1 MDIEQKNNL
10 IMEYIVKLTN
20 EIHTKYNWTFEQEKI
35 DKVFSQFK
43 DSDKDIET
51 IFLEI
56 DNIAKQVEDNIK
68 TYLIRKD
75 GKKIETIA
83 RISKSFFGR
92 TISDE
97 SIDKFILQNFD
108 NLEELYDKDFSMY
121 CVKEMAKYRNYDVEV
136 NHDVPQMIQSIFQ
149 NEKFIELS
157 TKILSNEST
166 LGEHSK
172 RIIDGAFMGQNL
184 VRTQEF
190 ISFITRYIIIHK
202 EMYKI
207 EELFDKLSSINLNEL
222 NDNDISKLYNNI
234 LIESLKE
241 KLNLSDVNSNES
253 KVQIANYIYKNYI
266 TEGYCFQGINGLY
279 KQDVLKYGLTTD
291 FSNNNTDMLK
301 EIDEIFEKHG
311 LEKIF
316 FSKLDETAD
325 APYYYLTDD
334 METAYHYS
342 YHNPEYFSYFV
353 ATGNNM
359 TDNGYDK
366 MAYYMRN
373 YESCKNN
380 LQKLC
385 SNYLL
390 DAEETKK
397 VIECYDK
404 LWNQIVVENKPNDIV
419 MIQRKLVN
427 CDNVSFNLN
436 MSMDINEIVSK
447 LLSPTHQINIQY
459 DKIPAEKIDVVDV
472 PQLSKLYKR
481 GEITKEQARKYI
493 KKENGEK
500 YFYDIL
506 IHADAVDYDCLT
518 IDNTEKP
525 TLETLGTLDDRS
537 VDIIHCNSNLSN
549 NPILSNGFSS
559 YQDIEM
565 MIAVNGISNSEAGKN
580 LLEQARKKYSPKYMS
595 DYYFHLCDLCCKI
608 ASNEKYD
615 PQMRA
620 SCIYRMAKDLYPK
633 AMLMKQTNNYPQF
646 VSEEKKM
653 YSYIDYK
660 NLKRF
665 ENIEKVRNG
674 KIGDSSSIEALTTF
688 FKDKVSKNIDL
699 QFSQEFNKQMERLN
713 FSYREDNIKKQEQD
727 IEKKSVAQK
736 LNISKGPEVK
746 SFSWK
751 NNQESMIY
759 SQIKKKNQMIKQQK
773 NEKKQL
779 NKPKVKTLTS
789 NQSGGTNGNKGFTN
803 VITLSLIVS
812 FVAGALFMVMYM
824 LLSK

>member
-1 MDIEQKNNL
+1 MNIEQKNDL
-10 IMEYIVKLTN
+10 VMEYIIKLTN
-20 EIHTKYNWTFEQEKI
+20 EIHIKYNWTFEQEKI
-35 DKVFSQFK
+35 DKAFNQFK
-43 DSDKDIET
+43 DSDKDIEK

-56 DNIAKQVEDNIK
+56 DNIAKQAEDNIK
-68 TYLIRKD
+68 TNLIRKD
-75 GKKIETIA
+75 GKKIESIA
-83 RISKSFFGR
+83 RIAKSFFGT

-97 SIDKFILQNFD
+97 SIDRFILQNFD
-108 NLEELYDKDFSMY
+108 NLEKLNDKDFSIY
-121 CVKEMAKYRNYDVEV
+121 CVKKMAKYRNYGVEV
-136 NHDVPQMIQSIFQ
+136 NHDVPQIIQSIFQ
-149 NEKFIELS
+149 NKKFIKIAS
-157 TKILSNEST
+157 NILSNEST

-172 RIIDGAFMGQNL
+172 SIIDGAFMGQNL
-184 VRTQEF
+184 VRTREF
-190 ISFITRYIIIHK
+190 ISFITKYIIIHK

-207 EELFDKLSSINLNEL
+207 EELFDKLSSVNLNEL

-279 KQDVLKYGLTTD
+279 KQDVLKYGLTTE
-291 FSNNNTDMLK
+291 FSNNNADILK

-316 FSKLDETAD
+316 LSKLEETAD

-334 METAYHYS
+334 MGTAYHYS

-359 TDNGYDK
+359 TDAEYDK
-366 MAYYMRN
+366 MAYYMKN

-390 DAEETKK
+390 DTEETKK
-397 VIECYDK
+397 VIECYDR

-427 CDNVSFNLN
+427 CDNVSFDLN
-436 MSMDINEIVSK
+436 MGMNINEIVTK
-447 LLSPTHQINIQY
+447 LLSSTHQTNIQY

-472 PQLSKLYKR
+472 PQLSKLYKK
-481 GEITKEQARKYI
+481 GEMTKEQTRKYI
-493 KKENGEK
+493 KLENGQK

-506 IHADAVDYDCLT
+506 IHADVVDYDCLT

-525 TLETLGTLDDRS
+525 TLETLGTIDDKS
-537 VDIIHCNSNLSN
+537 VDIIHCNSNLTN

-565 MIAVNGISNSEAGKN
+565 MIAVNGIANSEDGKK
-580 LLEQARKKYSPKYMS
+580 LLKQAREKYSPKYMS

-608 ASNEKYD
+608 ASDEKYD
-615 PQMRA
+615 PQIRV

-646 VSEEKKM
+646 VSEETKM
-653 YSYIDYK
+653 YSYMDYRI
-660 NLKRF
+660 LKQF
-665 ENIEKVRNG
+665 GTIEKIRNG
-674 KIGDSSSIEALTTF
+674 KSGDNSSIETLTTF
-688 FKDKVSKNIDL
+688 FKDKVSPNVDL
-699 QFSQEFNKQMERLN
+699 QFSQEFNNQMERLN
-713 FSYREDNIKKQEQD
+713 FSYREDKSKNQEQN
-727 IEKKSVAQK
+727 IEQKSSNQQ
-736 LNISKGPEVK
+736 LNISKGTEVK
-746 SFSWK
+746 SFSWTSK
-751 NNQESMIY
+751 SETMIY
-759 SQIKKKNQMIKQQK
+759 SKIKQKNQMIKQQK
-773 NEKKQL
+773 AQQKQM
-779 NKPKVKTLTS
+779 NKSKVKTLTPS
-789 NQSGGTNGNKGFTN
+789 SQGGNGSKGYTN
-803 VITLSLIVS
+803 VVLLSLIVS

-824 LLSK
+824 TLNK

>member
-1 MDIEQKNNL
+1 MNIEQKNDL
-10 IMEYIVKLTN
+10 VMEYIIKLTN
-20 EIHTKYNWTFEQEKI
+20 EIHIKYNWTFEQEKI
-35 DKVFSQFK
+35 DKAFNQFK

-56 DNIAKQVEDNIK
+56 DNIAKQAEDNIK
-68 TYLIRKD
+68 TNLIRKD
-75 GKKIETIA
+75 GKKIESIA
-83 RISKSFFGR
+83 RIAKSFFGT

-97 SIDKFILQNFD
+97 SIDRFILQNFD
-108 NLEELYDKDFSMY
+108 NLEKLNDKDFSIY
-121 CVKEMAKYRNYDVEV
+121 CVKKMAKYRNYGVEV
-136 NHDVPQMIQSIFQ
+136 NHDVPQIIQSIFQ
-149 NEKFIELS
+149 IKKFIKIAS
-157 TKILSNEST
+157 NILSNEST

-172 RIIDGAFMGQNL
+172 SIIDGAFMGQNL
-184 VRTQEF
+184 VRTREF
-190 ISFITRYIIIHK
+190 ISFITKYIIIHK

-207 EELFDKLSSINLNEL
+207 EELFDKLSSVNLNEL

-279 KQDVLKYGLTTD
+279 KQDVLKYGLTTE
-291 FSNNNTDMLK
+291 FSNNNADILK

-316 FSKLDETAD
+316 LSKLEETAD

-334 METAYHYS
+334 MGTAYHYS

-359 TDNGYDK
+359 TDAEYDK
-366 MAYYMRN
+366 MAYYMKN

-390 DAEETKK
+390 DTEETKK
-397 VIECYDK
+397 VIECYDR

-427 CDNVSFNLN
+427 CDNVSFDLN
-436 MSMDINEIVSK
+436 MGMNINEIVTK
-447 LLSPTHQINIQY
+447 LLSSTHQTNIQY

-472 PQLSKLYKR
+472 PQLSKLYKK
-481 GEITKEQARKYI
+481 GEMTKEQTRKYI
-493 KKENGEK
+493 KLENGQK

-506 IHADAVDYDCLT
+506 IHADVVDYDCLT

-525 TLETLGTLDDRS
+525 TLETLGTIDDKS
-537 VDIIHCNSNLSN
+537 VDIIHCNSNLTN

-565 MIAVNGISNSEAGKN
+565 MIAVNGIANSEDGKK
-580 LLEQARKKYSPKYMS
+580 LLKQAREKYSPKYMS

-608 ASNEKYD
+608 ASDEKYD
-615 PQMRA
+615 PQIRV

-646 VSEEKKM
+646 VSEETKM
-653 YSYIDYK
+653 YSYMDYRI
-660 NLKRF
+660 LKQF
-665 ENIEKVRNG
+665 GTIEKIRNG
-674 KIGDSSSIEALTTF
+674 KSGDNSSIETLTTF
-688 FKDKVSKNIDL
+688 FKDKVSPNVDL
-699 QFSQEFNKQMERLN
+699 QFSQEFNNQMERLN
-713 FSYREDNIKKQEQD
+713 FSYREDKSKNQEQN
-727 IEKKSVAQK
+727 IEQKSSNQQ
-736 LNISKGPEVK
+736 LNISKGTEVK
-746 SFSWK
+746 SFSWTSK
-751 NNQESMIY
+751 SETMIY
-759 SQIKKKNQMIKQQK
+759 SKIKQKNQMIKQQK
-773 NEKKQL
+773 AQQKQM
-779 NKPKVKTLTS
+779 NKSKVKTLTPS
-789 NQSGGTNGNKGFTN
+789 SQGGNGSKGYTN
-803 VITLSLIVS
+803 VVLLSLIVS

-824 LLSK
+824 TLNK

>member
-1 MDIEQKNNL
+1 MNIEQKNDL
-10 IMEYIVKLTN
+10 VMEYIIKLTN
-20 EIHTKYNWTFEQEKI
+20 EIHIKYNWTFEQEKI
-35 DKVFSQFK
+35 DKAFNQFK

-56 DNIAKQVEDNIK
+56 DNIAKQAEDNIK
-68 TYLIRKD
+68 TNLIRKD
-75 GKKIETIA
+75 GKKIESIA
-83 RISKSFFGR
+83 RIAKSFFGT

-97 SIDKFILQNFD
+97 SIDRFILQNFD
-108 NLEELYDKDFSMY
+108 NLEKLNDKDFSIY
-121 CVKEMAKYRNYDVEV
+121 CVKKMAKYRNYGVEV
-136 NHDVPQMIQSIFQ
+136 NHDVPQIIQSIFQ
-149 NEKFIELS
+149 NKKFIKIAS
-157 TKILSNEST
+157 NILSNEST

-172 RIIDGAFMGQNL
+172 SIIDGAFMGQNL
-184 VRTQEF
+184 VRTREF
-190 ISFITRYIIIHK
+190 ISFITKYIIIHK

-207 EELFDKLSSINLNEL
+207 EELFDKLSSVNLNEL

-279 KQDVLKYGLTTD
+279 KQDVLKYGLTTE
-291 FSNNNTDMLK
+291 FSNNNADILK

-316 FSKLDETAD
+316 LSKLEETAD

-334 METAYHYS
+334 MGTAYHYS

-359 TDNGYDK
+359 TDAEYDK
-366 MAYYMRN
+366 MAYYMKN
-373 YESCKNN
+373 YKSCKNN

-390 DAEETKK
+390 DTEETKK
-397 VIECYDK
+397 VIECYDR

-427 CDNVSFNLN
+427 CDNVSFDLN
-436 MSMDINEIVSK
+436 MGMNINEIVTK
-447 LLSPTHQINIQY
+447 LLSSTHQTNIQY

-472 PQLSKLYKR
+472 PQLSKLYKK
-481 GEITKEQARKYI
+481 GEMTKEQTRKYI
-493 KKENGEK
+493 KLENGQK

-506 IHADAVDYDCLT
+506 IHADVVDYDCLT

-525 TLETLGTLDDRS
+525 TLETLGTIDDKS
-537 VDIIHCNSNLSN
+537 VDIIHCNSNLTN

-565 MIAVNGISNSEAGKN
+565 MIAVNGIANSEDGKK
-580 LLEQARKKYSPKYMS
+580 LLKQAREKYSPKYMS

-608 ASNEKYD
+608 ASDEKYD
-615 PQMRA
+615 PQIRV

-646 VSEEKKM
+646 VSEETKM
-653 YSYIDYK
+653 YSYMDYRI
-660 NLKRF
+660 LKQF
-665 ENIEKVRNG
+665 GTIEKIRNG
-674 KIGDSSSIEALTTF
+674 KSGDNSSIETLTTF
-688 FKDKVSKNIDL
+688 FKDKVSPNVDL
-699 QFSQEFNKQMERLN
+699 QFSQEFNNQMERLN
-713 FSYREDNIKKQEQD
+713 FSYREDKSKNQEQN
-727 IEKKSVAQK
+727 IEQKSSNQQ
-736 LNISKGPEVK
+736 LNISKGTEVK
-746 SFSWK
+746 SFSWTSK
-751 NNQESMIY
+751 SETMIY
-759 SQIKKKNQMIKQQK
+759 SKIKQKNQMIKQQK
-773 NEKKQL
+773 AQQKQM
-779 NKPKVKTLTS
+779 NKSKVKTLTPS
-789 NQSGGTNGNKGFTN
+789 SQGGNGSKGYTN
-803 VITLSLIVS
+803 VVLLSLIVS

-824 LLSK
+824 TLNK

>member
-1 MDIEQKNNL
+1 MNIEQKNDL
-10 IMEYIVKLTN
+10 VMEYIIKLTN
-20 EIHTKYNWTFEQEKI
+20 EIHIKYNWTFEQEKI
-35 DKVFSQFK
+35 DKAFNQFK

-56 DNIAKQVEDNIK
+56 DNIAKQAEDNIK
-68 TYLIRKD
+68 TNLIRKD
-75 GKKIETIA
+75 GKKIESIA
-83 RISKSFFGR
+83 RIAKSFFGT

-97 SIDKFILQNFD
+97 SIDRFILQNFD
-108 NLEELYDKDFSMY
+108 NLEKLNDKDFSIY
-121 CVKEMAKYRNYDVEV
+121 CVKKMAKYRNYGVEV
-136 NHDVPQMIQSIFQ
+136 NHDVPQIIQSIFQ
-149 NEKFIELS
+149 NKKFIKIAS
-157 TKILSNEST
+157 NILSNEST

-172 RIIDGAFMGQNL
+172 SIIDGAFMGQNL
-184 VRTQEF
+184 VRTREF
-190 ISFITRYIIIHK
+190 ISFITKYIIIHK

-207 EELFDKLSSINLNEL
+207 EELFDKLSSVNLNEL

-279 KQDVLKYGLTTD
+279 KQDVLKYGLTTE
-291 FSNNNTDMLK
+291 FSNNNADILK

-316 FSKLDETAD
+316 LSKLEETAD

-334 METAYHYS
+334 MGTAYHYS

-359 TDNGYDK
+359 TDAEYDK
-366 MAYYMRN
+366 MAYYMKN

-390 DAEETKK
+390 DTEETKK
-397 VIECYDK
+397 VIECYDR

-427 CDNVSFNLN
+427 CDNVSFDLN
-436 MSMDINEIVSK
+436 MGMNINEIVTK
-447 LLSPTHQINIQY
+447 LLSSTHQTNIQY

-472 PQLSKLYKR
+472 PQLSKLYKK
-481 GEITKEQARKYI
+481 GEMTKEQTRKYI
-493 KKENGEK
+493 KLENGQK

-506 IHADAVDYDCLT
+506 IHADVVDYDCLT

-525 TLETLGTLDDRS
+525 TLETLGTIDDKS
-537 VDIIHCNSNLSN
+537 VDIIHCNSNLTN

-565 MIAVNGISNSEAGKN
+565 MIAVNGIANSEDGKK
-580 LLEQARKKYSPKYMS
+580 LLKQAREKYSPKYMS

-608 ASNEKYD
+608 ASDEKYD
-615 PQMRA
+615 PQIRV

-646 VSEEKKM
+646 VSEETKM
-653 YSYIDYK
+653 YSYMDYRI
-660 NLKRF
+660 LKQF
-665 ENIEKVRNG
+665 GTIEKIRNG
-674 KIGDSSSIEALTTF
+674 KSGDNSSIETLTTF
-688 FKDKVSKNIDL
+688 FKDKVSPNVDL
-699 QFSQEFNKQMERLN
+699 QFSQEFNNQMERLN
-713 FSYREDNIKKQEQD
+713 FSYREDKSKNQEQN
-727 IEKKSVAQK
+727 IEQKSSNQQ
-736 LNISKGPEVK
+736 LNISKGTEVK
-746 SFSWK
+746 SFSWTSK
-751 NNQESMIY
+751 SETMIY
-759 SQIKKKNQMIKQQK
+759 SKIKQKNQMIKQQK
-773 NEKKQL
+773 AQQKQM
-779 NKPKVKTLTS
+779 NKSKVKTLTPS
-789 NQSGGTNGNKGFTN
+789 SQGGNGSKGYTN
-803 VITLSLIVS
+803 VVLLSLIVS

-824 LLSK
+824 TLNK

>member
-1 MDIEQKNNL
+1 MNIEQKNDL
-10 IMEYIVKLTN
+10 VMEYIIKLTN

-35 DKVFSQFK
+35 DKAFNQFK

-56 DNIAKQVEDNIK
+56 DNIAKQAEDNIK

-75 GKKIETIA
+75 SKKIESIA
-83 RISKSFFGR
+83 RIAKSFFG
-92 TISDE
+92 TIISDE
-97 SIDKFILQNFD
+97 SIDRFILQNFD
-108 NLEELYDKDFSMY
+108 NLEKLNDKDFSIY
-121 CVKEMAKYRNYDVEV
+121 CVKEMAKYRNYNVEV

-149 NEKFIELS
+149 NKKFIEIAS
-157 TKILSNEST
+157 NILSNEST

-172 RIIDGAFMGQNL
+172 SIIDGAFMGQNL

-190 ISFITRYIIIHK
+190 ISFITKYIIIHK

-207 EELFDKLSSINLNEL
+207 EELFDKLSSVNLNEL

-279 KQDVLKYGLTTD
+279 KQDVLKCGLTTE
-291 FSNNNTDMLK
+291 FSNNNADILK

-316 FSKLDETAD
+316 LSKLEETAD

-334 METAYHYS
+334 MGTAYHYS

-359 TDNGYDK
+359 TDAEYDK

-390 DAEETKK
+390 DTEETKK
-397 VIECYDK
+397 VIECYDR

-427 CDNVSFNLN
+427 CDNVSFDLN
-436 MSMDINEIVSK
+436 MGMNINEIVTK
-447 LLSPTHQINIQY
+447 LLSSTHQTNIQY

-472 PQLSKLYKR
+472 PQLSKLYKK
-481 GEITKEQARKYI
+481 GEMTKEQTRKYI
-493 KKENGEK
+493 KLENGQK

-506 IHADAVDYDCLT
+506 IHADVVDYDCLT

-525 TLETLGTLDDRS
+525 TLETLGTIDDKS
-537 VDIIHCNSNLSN
+537 VDIIHCNSNLTN

-565 MIAVNGISNSEAGKN
+565 MIAVNGIANSEDGKK
-580 LLEQARKKYSPKYMS
+580 LLKQAREKYSPKYMS

-608 ASNEKYD
+608 ASDEKYD
-615 PQMRA
+615 SQIRA

-646 VSEEKKM
+646 VSEETKM
-653 YSYIDYK
+653 YSYMDYRI
-660 NLKRF
+660 LKQF
-665 ENIEKVRNG
+665 GTIEKIRNG
-674 KIGDSSSIEALTTF
+674 KSGDNSSIETLTTF
-688 FKDKVSKNIDL
+688 FKDKVSPNVDL
-699 QFSQEFNKQMERLN
+699 QFSQEFNNQMERLN
-713 FSYREDNIKKQEQD
+713 FSYREDKSKNQEQN
-727 IEKKSVAQK
+727 IEQKSSNQQ

-746 SFSWK
+746 SFSWTSK
-751 NNQESMIY
+751 SETMIY
-759 SQIKKKNQMIKQQK
+759 SKIKQKNQMIKQQK
-773 NEKKQL
+773 AQQKQM
-779 NKPKVKTLTS
+779 NKSKVKTLTPS
-789 NQSGGTNGNKGFTN
+789 SQGGNGSKGYTN
-803 VITLSLIVS
+803 VVLLSLIVS

-824 LLSK
+824 TLNK